1 MNKAKTILVVDVEA
15 TCWKDEWSISPYKKR
30 RNEIIE
36 VGITEIDTKTK
47 TLGDSHSIMVI
58 PPTEEI
64 SEFCTE
70 LTTITQDLINKEGIS
85 FRDMID
91 KLMHE
96 FKSANKIFASWGDYD
111 RRCFE
116 RNIEWNSTP
125 YPFSNM
131 HLNVKA
137 LFAAKFGH
145 TGGQEKC
152 GLDLGIQMEG
162 VAHRGVD
169 DSRNIAKILIKL
181 L

>member
-1 MNKAKTILVVDVEA
+1 MTETMNKAKSILVVDIEA
-15 TCWKDEWSISPYKKR
+15 CCWKNEQVYKR

-47 TLGDSHSIMVI
+47 TIGQSHSIIVI

-70 LTTITQDLINKEGIS
+70 LTTITQALIDKEGIP
-85 FRDMID
+85 FGDMIR
-91 KLMHE
+91 KLMTE
-96 FKSANKIFASWGDYD
+96 FGSTNKIFTSWGDYD

-116 RNIEWNSTP
+116 RNIEWNHTS

-137 LFAAKFGH
+137 LFAAKYGY

-152 GLDLGIQMEG
+152 GADLGIQMIG
-162 VAHRGVD
+162 TAHRGVD
-169 DSRNIAKILIKL
+169 DSRNIAKILIKML
-181 L
+181 